1 MLVVALSPFTS
12 LIDYFIM
19 LYQFQYYV
27 EQDNMLQ
34 ENNRDQRLFLKE
46 HLNSAHV
53 PDELVIGHIP
63 LWN

>member
-1 MLVVALSPFTS
+1 MLVVALPPFTS

-34 ENNRDQRLFLKE
+34 
-46 HLNSAHV
+46 V
-53 PDELVIGHIP
+53 
-63 LWN
+63 